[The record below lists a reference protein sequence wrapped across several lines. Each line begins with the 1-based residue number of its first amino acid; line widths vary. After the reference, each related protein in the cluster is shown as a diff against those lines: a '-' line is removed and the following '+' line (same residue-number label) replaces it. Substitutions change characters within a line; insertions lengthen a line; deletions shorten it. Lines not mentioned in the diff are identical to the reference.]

1 MRGRLY
7 EHEIEILLEIDERK
21 YASCTQDEIAD
32 FLENNPKSS
41 LAKIYDL
48 DFPEN
53 TPSEVVNRV
62 TRITALL
69 FNGKIPHP
77 SQTLEDLC
85 EFIDQKVIAQIPN
98 TKS

>member
-7 EHEIEILLEIDERK
+7 PHEIEILLEIDERK

-32 FLENNPKSS
+32 FLEKNPESS

-48 DFPEN
+48 DYPED
-53 TPSEVVNRV
+53 TPSEIVNRV
-62 TRITALL
+62 TRITTLL

-77 SQTLEDLC
+77 SQSLEDLC
-85 EFIDQKVIAQIPN
+85 EFIDQKVIALIPPA
-98 TKS
+98 KP